1 MKRKFLEDLGLEKDA
16 VDSIM
21 AENGRDLEAVKAE
34 RDTYKTQLD
43 EATKTLKSFEGVN
56 VEELQGK
63 ITKLTGDL
71 AAKDVE
77 TQQLIAGM
85 QFDSSLKDALRAAG
99 ARNEKAVM
107 AILDVDTLKKSKNQ
121 EKDISAAI
129 EAVKKDNDYLFQA
142 EKKPPRVVSTTSG
155 ANPDADSRKN
165 QANEALRSLFGK
177 E

>member
-1 MKRKFLEDLGLEKDA
+1 MKRKFLEDLGLQKEA
-16 VDSIM
+16 IDSIM
-21 AENGRDLEAVKAE
+21 AENGKDLEAVKAE
-34 RDTYKTQLD
+34 KDTYKTRLD
-43 EATKTLKSFEGVN
+43 EATETLKSFEGVD
-56 VEELQGK
+56 VKELQGK

-77 TQQLIAGM
+77 TQNLIEGM
-85 QFDSSLKDALRAAG
+85 KFDAALKDALRAAG

-107 AILDVDTLKKSKNQ
+107 AILDVDTLKKSRNQ

-129 EAVKKDNDYLFQA
+129 AAAKKDNDYLFQA
-142 EKKPPRVVSTTSG
+142 EKPAPRVVSTTSG
-155 ANPDADSRKN
+155 MNPDADSKRS